1 MRIALRDII
10 KKGIEISERQNKC
23 HDDIGNVSPTFTRF
37 HIDNAITLGQLY
49 KC

>member
-1 MRIALRDII
+1 VRIALRDII
-10 KKGIEISERQNKC
+10 KKGIEISEC